1 MSYIYH
7 HLPENMTGTILYP
20 MNQLKKIDER
30 LYEIYRSGYDGREHL
45 LERKVLYLDCL
56 WNDVIHCC
64 PVHPQKI
71 YDALKHSGVK
81 NIPKLEYFE
90 INTESDINM
99 DNAVIFFRNSEKI
112 GDIRFEKATEVDWG
126 NVDVIPQ
133 LTLDYYDEVAK
144 TDEPLFVYQGIPH
157 LLYRGTIET
166 KNLKRVTIN

>member
-1 MSYIYH
+1 MSYVYH
-7 HLPENMTGTILYP
+7 HVPENMTGTILHP
-20 MNQLKKIDER
+20 MNQLKSVDEK
-30 LYEIYRSGYDGREHL
+30 LYNLYRAGYDGREHL
-45 LERKVLYLDCL
+45 LKRQVPYLGCL
-56 WNDVIHCC
+56 WNDVLHCC

-71 YDALKHSGVK
+71 YDALNNAGVK

-90 INTESDINM
+90 IDTESDINM
-99 DNAVIFFRNSEKI
+99 NDAVVFYRNSEKF

-133 LTLDYYDEVAK
+133 LTLNYYKEVAE
-144 TDEPLFVYQGIPH
+144 TGEPLFVYQGIPH